1 MFLRPTRQATARCP
15 DNVEQV
21 LVHRNELNEQQRP
34 GDLILFPQ
42 QFLETRG
49 AKAETKW
56 VPKLIR
62 EMKLEGDGSD
72 ASAVVAHGLLFYTGA
87 YIRKNLLDK
96 KRMIPEALLCKDVLF
111 VTNHVDISPARGH
124 VSSMAGMP
132 VRAGPEA
139 PPVTPAATRP
149 TQGRRRTAR
158 LTKLEKQQPIVRC
171 CPLPLHP

>member
-15 DNVEQV
+15 NDAEQA

-62 EMKLEGDGSD
+62 EMKL
-72 ASAVVAHGLLFYTGA
+72 
-87 YIRKNLLDK
+87 
-96 KRMIPEALLCKDVLF
+96 
-111 VTNHVDISPARGH
+111 
-124 VSSMAGMP
+124 
-132 VRAGPEA
+132 
-139 PPVTPAATRP
+139 
-149 TQGRRRTAR
+149 
-158 LTKLEKQQPIVRC
+158 
-171 CPLPLHP
+171 